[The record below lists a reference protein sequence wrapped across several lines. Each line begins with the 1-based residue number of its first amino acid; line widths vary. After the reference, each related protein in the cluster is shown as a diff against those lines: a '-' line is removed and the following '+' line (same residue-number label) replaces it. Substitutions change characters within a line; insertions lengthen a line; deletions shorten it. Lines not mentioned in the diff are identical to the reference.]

1 MLSSK
6 DEIAALNADNDF
18 MRLMEES
25 GLTLMLAVSKIQFPL
40 VPEIQYNTILSLYSQ
55 SPRGLFSD
63 N

>member
-25 GLTLMLAVSKIQFPL
+25 WLTVMLTVSKVQFPL
-40 VPEIQYNTILSLYSQ
+40 VPEIQYNTIQYNTLLTLPKGAFQ
-55 SPRGLFSD
+55 
-63 N
+63 